1 MSETAGTK
9 TAFEQITIIC
19 EKLVLNFCIFYNAYL
34 CTYFSSGTFTK
45 FGLFILC
52 FIIECV
58 ISSQIY
64 TKLSNGEYTKVCN
77 ELQNDIL
84 IGKDYHESYTKLK
97 TIWTNPT
104 GNSQFETIK
113 YNEIYQAII
122 KRLISKYKMKKLV
135 I

>member
-1 MSETAGTK
+1 MSETTGTK

-97 TIWTNPT
+97 TICNRYRYAELIVFSVICCILNW
-104 GNSQFETIK
+104 FIK
-113 YNEIYQAII
+113 
-122 KRLISKYKMKKLV
+122 L
-135 I
+135 